1 MHTQI
6 SLAPVDVPVALRLAA
21 CHGATYAAIARDLGI
36 SVSTAHHAIRR
47 LQAAGIVRSGALGV
61 NRRALLE
68 FLEHG
73 VRYAFP
79 GQLDAP
85 GRGVPTAHASP
96 ALSDVIAADDAVVWP
111 DPNGQAMGPTLRP
124 LFPQAVE
131 LPTRCPDVYELLTL
145 VDAIRIGRA
154 RERTI
159 AITRLRERL
168 GRAVEAHVA

>member
-1 MHTQI
+1 MHNQI
-6 SLAPVDVPVALRLAA
+6 SLSPVDVPVALRLAA
-21 CHGATYAAIARDLGI
+21 CQGATYAAIAEDLGI
-36 SVSTAHHAIRR
+36 SVSTAHQAVRR
-47 LQAAGIVRSGALGV
+47 LQAAGIVRSGILGV

-79 GQLDAP
+79 GQLGAP

-96 ALSDVIAADDAVVWP
+96 VLSDVIAADDAVVWP
-111 DPNGQAMGPTLRP
+111 DPNGQAVGPTLGA

-131 LPTRCPDVYELLTL
+131 LPSRCPNVYELLTL

-154 RERTI
+154 RERAS
-159 AITRLRERL
+159 AITRLRQRL
-168 GRAVEAHVA
+168 GGTVEAHVA